1 MSSGNDDALLPDLE
15 WDAAYLASVIEL
27 GERNA
32 LRYEKQAEQIIREK
46 SFSLELNNFSVK
58 YALNRTGCWFEASD
72 SKRGIQLKSWNRFG
86 WGKSS
91 KRRAL
96 PRFFAKTETD
106 ILFSNFS

>member
-15 WDAAYLASVIEL
+15 WDATYIAYIIEL
-27 GERNA
+27 GEKNA
-32 LRYEKQAEQIIREK
+32 SRYEKQAEQIVREK
-46 SFSLELNNFSVK
+46 SISLEVNSFSVK

-72 SKRGIQLKSWNRFG
+72 PKRGIQLKSWYRFG
-86 WGKSS
+86 WGKST

-96 PRFFAKTETD
+96 PGFFARTETD